1 MKVTFSL
8 KEEDIK
14 RLIARQL
21 KNDGYETESIIF
33 KMTQREYN
41 SDPELETFIILDIQ
55 GGFIDEGRVEGEKE
69 D

>member
-14 RLIARQL
+14 KLIARQL

-33 KMTQREYN
+33 KMAQRDYN
-41 SDPELETFIILDIQ
+41 GDPELETFIILDIQ
-55 GGFIDEGRVEGEKE
+55 GGFIDEGHV
-69 D
+69 

>member
-14 RLIARQL
+14 RLIERQL
-21 KNDGYETESIIF
+21 ESDGYGIESIIF
-33 KMTQREYN
+33 KMTQRDYN

-55 GGFIDEGRVEGEKE
+55 GGFIDEGYV
-69 D
+69 